1 MQTDPERFG
10 ILNTNDNMIRNIVRS
25 MSMADRDIGI
35 YTILYN
41 KFMTVKN
48 TKNAMVLI
56 SLNSELNAYRK
67 LAKNNK

>member
-1 MQTDPERFG
+1 
-10 ILNTNDNMIRNIVRS
+10 
-25 MSMADRDIGI
+25 MADRDIGI